1 MSNKQVNTL
10 GGKDGWK
17 REGRKRKRGL
27 SDGEDEGGVMDGL
40 NKHCRL
46 FAMRRRRAEG

>member
-27 SDGEDEGGVMDGL
+27 SDGEDEGGVMEKLQTVCHEEKTG
-40 NKHCRL
+40 
-46 FAMRRRRAEG
+46 